1 MALIVK
7 EIRVNT
13 TIEKKVVEVSE
24 ISDTIYRK
32 IEEGVIRKISQN
44 SSGYTPKTSGRKKN
58 ER

>member
-13 TIEKKVVEVSE
+13 TIEKKVVEVSD

-32 IEEGVIRKISQN
+32 IEEGVVQKISQN
-44 SSGYTPKTSGRKKN
+44 GNGYTPKISGRKKN